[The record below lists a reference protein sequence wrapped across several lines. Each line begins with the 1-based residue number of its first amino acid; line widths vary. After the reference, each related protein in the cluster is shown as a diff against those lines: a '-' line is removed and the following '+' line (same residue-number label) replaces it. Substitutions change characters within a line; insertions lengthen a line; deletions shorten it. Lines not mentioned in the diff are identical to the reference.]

1 MSAER
6 KIHPVDE
13 AASRNAAET
22 AQLEPFVLKQQVAER
37 LAAHRARRTGASPDA
52 AAHASASTP
61 RARTSRIA
69 AAVAERYAQSKSYRD
84 FLAEEAERAVREAE
98 DAARQAEAAAEIAQR
113 NAQAVA
119 QVQYDLLAELDGYT
133 ADVEKHS
140 ATPTSAFPTICHPER
155 SPKGQVEEPAF
166 FAGSPAPHTSVIS
179 TEAAKPRS
187 GETRFSP
194 PAERATPQLPLAP
207 EPTFSPADLT
217 VRLAEDIRFPAP
229 DPAAHRARRTSAA
242 HELIEEAL
250 IASPADPSEAL
261 FLDEEIA
268 FRQAPV
274 FEPVEP
280 PVEIP
285 ANLIEFP
292 RQLVAS
298 RRARPRLAEGPL
310 RDEAEQHHD
319 PSQLRIFEV
328 EAEQISPEP
337 AAESSAPEWSSI
349 LLDAQPRS
357 AHAEPVASGYYVSHA
372 YAPEHQSAEY
382 VSAASAVAAQH
393 LYPTPETRHLYAI
406 PFQLASLDLRLM
418 SAAVDLIA
426 VIAGFL
432 VCTAA
437 FALILSRFSPE
448 GLHMSLQTAALSSA
462 GTIVLLGVLY
472 QYVFFT
478 FSDATPG
485 MRYARIG
492 LCTFSDDNPT
502 REAMRRRIP
511 ALILSAATFGLGL
524 LWSFLDED
532 RLSWHDRISR
542 MYQRSY

>member
-6 KIHPVDE
+6 KIHPQDE
-13 AASRNAAET
+13 DSTAAAIET
-22 AQLEPFVLKQQVAER
+22 TPLEPFVLKQQVAER
-37 LAAHRARRTGASPDA
+37 LAAHRARRTGASSA
-52 AAHASASTP
+52 APSRSANSAP
-61 RARTSRIA
+61 RERTSRIA

-98 DAARQAEAAAEIAQR
+98 DAASQAEAVAEIAQR

-119 QVQYDLLAELDGYT
+119 QVQYDLLAELDGY
-133 ADVEKHS
+133 AAE
-140 ATPTSAFPTICHPER
+140 TSVPSPQNCHPER
-155 SPKGQVEEPAF
+155 SAKREVEGPAS
-166 FAGSPAPHTSVIS
+166 FAGTQAPS
-179 TEAAKPRS
+179 TGAHH
-187 GETRFSP
+187 
-194 PAERATPQLPLAP
+194 QLNLAP
-207 EPTFSPADLT
+207 EPTFTAADLT
-217 VRLAEDIRFPAP
+217 VRLAEDIRLLAP
-229 DPAAHRARRTSAA
+229 DPAAHRARRTAAA
-242 HELIEEAL
+242 HQPIEDSLNDA
-250 IASPADPSEAL
+250 AVADPSESL
-261 FLDEEIA
+261 SLDEEIA

-310 RDEAEQHHD
+310 RDEAEHHHD

-328 EAEQISPEP
+328 EAEQISTDL
-337 AAESSAPEWSSI
+337 AVDSSAPEWSSI
-349 LLDAQPRS
+349 LLDAYPRPS
-357 AHAEPVASGYYVSHA
+357 HTEPAASGYYAAPS
-372 YAPEHQSAEY
+372 YALERQPDEY
-382 VSAASAVAAQH
+382 AATASPVAAQH
-393 LYPTPETRHLYAI
+393 LYPTPETQHLYAV
-406 PFQLASLDLRLM
+406 PFQVAPLDLRIM
-418 SAAVDLIA
+418 SAAVDTLA
-426 VIAGFL
+426 VLAGFL
-432 VCTAA
+432 VFTAA
-437 FALILSRFSPE
+437 FVLAVSRFVPE
-448 GLHMSLQTAALSSA
+448 GLHMSLQTAGLSAA
-462 GTIVLLGVLY
+462 GIILLLGVLY

-502 REAMRRRIP
+502 REAMRRRIL
-511 ALILSAATFGLGL
+511 ALMLSATPFGVGL
-524 LWSFLDED
+524 IWSLLDED

>member
-6 KIHPVDE
+6 KIHPLDE
-13 AASRNAAET
+13 ASSQNVVET

-37 LAAHRARRTGASPDA
+37 LAAHRARRTGASGATA
-52 AAHASASTP
+52 ARTSSSAP
-61 RARTSRIA
+61 RERTSRIA
-69 AAVAERYAQSKSYRD
+69 AAVAERYAQSKTYRD

-119 QVQYDLLAELDGYT
+119 QVQYDLLAELDQYSRPELT
-133 ADVEKHS
+133 E
-140 ATPTSAFPTICHPER
+140 CHPER
-155 SPKGQVEEPAF
+155 SPQGEVEGSAF
-166 FAGSPAPHTSVIS
+166 SAGSQKQRTESGTSLI
-179 TEAAKPRS
+179 K
-187 GETRFSP
+187 ETRT
-194 PAERATPQLPLAP
+194 ARTTHTATAHPQLNLTP
-207 EPTFSPADLT
+207 EPTFTPADLT
-217 VRLAEDIRFPAP
+217 VRLAEDIRLPAP
-229 DPAAHRARRTSAA
+229 DPAAHRARRSSAA
-242 HELIEEAL
+242 HQLIEEA
-250 IASPADPSEAL
+250 ITTSSADPSEAL

-337 AAESSAPEWSSI
+337 AAESAAPEWSSI
-349 LLDAQPRS
+349 LLDAQPRQAHTES
-357 AHAEPVASGYYVSHA
+357 AASGYYASYPYTA
-372 YAPEHQSAEY
+372 EHQSAEY
-382 VSAASAVAAQH
+382 ASAASPVAAQH
-393 LYPTPETRHLYAI
+393 LYPTPETQHLYAV
-406 PFQLASLDLRLM
+406 PFQIAPLDLRLM
-418 SAAVDLIA
+418 SAAVDTLA
-426 VIAGFL
+426 VLAGFL
-432 VCTAA
+432 VFTAVFVLA
-437 FALILSRFSPE
+437 ASPFFPD
-448 GLHMSLQTAALSSA
+448 GLHMNIQTAALSAA
-462 GTIVLLGVLY
+462 GIIALLGVLY

-502 REAMRRRIP
+502 REAMRRRIF
-511 ALILSAATFGLGL
+511 ALLLSAAPFGLGV
-524 LWSFLDED
+524 LWLFLDED